1 MTYILREI
9 PVSQVLRCRLT
20 NHDDKLAV
28 GLDLN
33 TTLNAGG
40 YPAWIARVTSRFL
53 KVQGPRIAILS
64 MKKAALPDGQVGSV
78 VRSCGLK
85 TRLALLRIGRTARTR
100 KCCARKIAHRPG
112 LQDNDG
118 WSGRLPSTVSAKK

>member
-1 MTYILREI
+1 MPSARLWLSPSHGENRGSSPLGSANNINDLHFEKI

-20 NHDDKLAV
+20 NHDDNLAV

-64 MKKAALPDGQVGSV
+64 MKKKPPFADGQLVQ
-78 VRSCGLK
+78 
-85 TRLALLRIGRTARTR
+85 
-100 KCCARKIAHRPG
+100 CC
-112 LQDNDG
+112 
-118 WSGRLPSTVSAKK
+118 

>member
-1 MTYILREI
+1 M
-9 PVSQVLRCRLT
+9 SQVLRCRLT
-20 NHDDKLAV
+20 NHDDNLAV

-100 KCCARKIAHRPG
+100 KNVVVGKSRIVPA
-112 LQDNDG
+112 LQG
-118 WSGRLPSTVSAKK
+118 WFGEVPASRVTPAGRGAYRGGRRN